1 MKSKIAIIAA
11 ITLAVSVSASAGDCY
26 SDGIRV
32 GTIQKF
38 SNKGVI
44 NKSWEG
50 ELVMEGTKISGG
62 SSSVKGGNVWK
73 FSVLDATVAKV
84 IDEATMLGSPIALK
98 YCQVAFQVGQ
108 SDTNYRITQ
117 AVIRK

>member
-11 ITLAVSVSASAGDCY
+11 ITLMASSVASAGECY

-38 SNKGVI
+38 SNKGMI

-50 ELVMEGTKISGG
+50 ELVMEGTKISSD

-73 FSVLDATVAKV
+73 FSVLDAAVAKV